1 MVDEFDNRMQYTY
14 GRDFK
19 LQKHCQLFLQ
29 CLFSE
34 GGPTKLGEFTAE
46 NLCQAL
52 VKEVN

>member
-1 MVDEFDNRMQYTY
+1 MNLIIGCSILMEEVL
-14 GRDFK
+14 K
-19 LQKHCQLFLQ
+19 LQKHCQLFLP

-46 NLCQAL
+46 KLCQAL